1 MVFGK
6 ISVVVPLGV
15 GVAFCGSSVEAFVL
29 EELRK
34 RLLVAFGRSIGRS
47 RVCPGLVRGG
57 QGTALTALDHRSKF
71 RRTPNLLSDGDGIC
85 GNVGDLR
92 INVFAESARE
102 SKVKSLVTTSDNS
115 LPIPKLHRTSQ

>member
-15 GVAFCGSSVEAFVL
+15 GVTFCGSSVEAFML

-34 RLLVAFGRSIGRS
+34 RLLIAFGRSIGRS
-47 RVCPGLVRGG
+47 RVCPGLVGG

-71 RRTPNLLSDGDGIC
+71 RRTPNLLSDGDGIH
-85 GNVGDLR
+85 GNIGGLR
-92 INVFAESARE
+92 VDVFAKGARA
-102 SKVKSLVTTSDNS
+102 SKVKSLGAASDNS
-115 LPIPKLHRTSQ
+115 SPIPELHRTSQ